1 MSVYH
6 IIVAKI
12 LTSPKLEK
20 PFILFDLCCDDRKVP
35 KNVEKDLKS
44 EKIIKN
50 DVKEFLA
57 DPDPDCFLQ
66 KEFISDQLLKT
77 IFFKPDKTDLEI
89 DQPSYV
95 LYISCITD
103 LAINERKVGSFLK
116 ELCRVIRDNHQ
127 AEIKDKNS
135 KIDTVFANACW
146 QTIDNFNLGPYDSAT
161 GEGGP
166 VINFKN
172 VRLGGEKIEK
182 LKQSLLD
189 SIIKMN
195 DNREQ
200 VEKLNANAQN
210 LRQEAYKF
218 KKQAQEVE
226 DEMKK
231 RNRWCTK
238 RFIFLYLIITILV
251 LAAIIIVL
259 ILKL

>member
-1 MSVYH
+1 MLDGRLL
-6 IIVAKI
+6 IT
-12 LTSPKLEK
+12 LTWAPTTLQQEK
-20 PFILFDLCCDDRKVP
+20 EALSLI
-35 KNVEKDLKS
+35 
-44 EKIIKN
+44 
-50 DVKEFLA
+50 
-57 DPDPDCFLQ
+57 
-66 KEFISDQLLKT
+66 
-77 IFFKPDKTDLEI
+77 
-89 DQPSYV
+89 
-95 LYISCITD
+95 
-103 LAINERKVGSFLK
+103 
-116 ELCRVIRDNHQ
+116 
-127 AEIKDKNS
+127 
-135 KIDTVFANACW
+135 
-146 QTIDNFNLGPYDSAT
+146 
-161 GEGGP
+161 
-166 VINFKN
+166 FKN

-200 VEKLNANAQN
+200 VEKLNANVQS